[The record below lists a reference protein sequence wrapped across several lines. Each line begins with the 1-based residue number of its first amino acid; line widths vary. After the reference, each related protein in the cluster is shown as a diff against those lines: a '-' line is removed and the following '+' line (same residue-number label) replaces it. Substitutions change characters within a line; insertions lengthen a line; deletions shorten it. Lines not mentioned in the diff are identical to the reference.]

1 MTEPG
6 LYEGKIIAHGLVKS
20 GNKGTPGLDVRCE
33 VAIPAL
39 TDQQPEAVGSAPW
52 DVASAPAPAPARKV
66 VTTTLWLS
74 PAAIKRSKSILG
86 GLGFSGR
93 IMTLDPRSHGH
104 VSLAGTLVNLK
115 CEVETYEG
123 TEREKWEIAA
133 GGNEPLPLEEFAA
146 IDSRFAGEFDAS
158 DEVPY

>member
-6 LYEGKIIAHGLVKS
+6 IYEGKIIAHGLVKS
-20 GNKGTPGLDVRCE
+20 GNKGTPGLDIRC
-33 VAIPAL
+33 VVSLPA
-39 TDQQPEAVGSAPW
+39 PPSAAPW
-52 DVASAPAPAPARKV
+52 DESAPTPAPAEPKKV

-74 PAAIKRSKSILG
+74 HAALKRSKSILG

-115 CEVETYEG
+115 CEIETYEG

-133 GGNEPLPLEEFAA
+133 GGNEPLPLDEFAA

>member
-1 MTEPG
+1 MTAPG
-6 LYEGKIIAHGLVKS
+6 TYEGKIIAHGLVKS

-33 VAIPAL
+33 VA
-39 TDQQPEAVGSAPW
+39 TGGEGK
-52 DVASAPAPAPARKV
+52 KV

-74 PAAIKRSKSILG
+74 HAALKRSKSILG

-115 CEVETYEG
+115 CEIETYEG